1 MKYSHITE
9 EWTIFELIAVNKKHG
24 VNLCIGNGFVRVNR
38 IKMHY
43 VNIRKA
49 SEKYI
54 MIKTL
59 FIIRKMAI
67 WYLNSVRSTNGVSLE
82 KQSQTYGL
90 SRISLV
96 SSS

>member
-1 MKYSHITE
+1 M
-9 EWTIFELIAVNKKHG
+9 
-24 VNLCIGNGFVRVNR
+24 RVNR